1 MDLEFK
7 MDQALRRR
15 PFRHEQAGRER
26 QKRFA
31 YYVKN
36 RFLRRHNLLLLTYTH
51 KETHNVCI

>member
-26 QKRFA
+26 K
-31 YYVKN
+31 KD
-36 RFLRRHNLLLLTYTH
+36 LR
-51 KETHNVCI
+51 IM